1 IKGIICG
8 LGNPGPRYAMTRHNA
23 GFMTIDKLV
32 ENAGNNSDENVRLKK
47 HTETYMLWE
56 WEFSK
61 YYETWLLVKPLTF
74 MNRSGRAISKILSGK
89 SIEYSKLIVI
99 HDEVD
104 INLGKLR
111 IKMGGGLAGHNGLRS
126 ISNDI
131 GTRDFVRL
139 RFGIGRPDDGDDLAQ
154 YVLNKFAPDEFTLL
168 KATLDRAA
176 KAVSVFREDGLEKT
190 RDFLST

>member
-1 IKGIICG
+1 
-8 LGNPGPRYAMTRHNA
+8 
-23 GFMTIDKLV
+23 
-32 ENAGNNSDENVRLKK
+32 
-47 HTETYMLWE
+47 
-56 WEFSK
+56 
-61 YYETWLLVKPLTF
+61 
-74 MNRSGRAISKILSGK
+74 
-89 SIEYSKLIVI
+89 
-99 HDEVD
+99 
-104 INLGKLR
+104 
-111 IKMGGGLAGHNGLRS
+111 GLRS

-176 KAVSVFREDGLEKT
+176 KSVSVFREDGLEKT